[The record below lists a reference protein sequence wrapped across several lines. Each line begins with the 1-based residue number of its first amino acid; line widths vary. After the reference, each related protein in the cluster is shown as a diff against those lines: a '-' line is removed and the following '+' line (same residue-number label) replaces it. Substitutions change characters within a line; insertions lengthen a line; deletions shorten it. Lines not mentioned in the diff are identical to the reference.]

1 VLIMPRQGN
10 TVESCI
16 IVRWKAS
23 EGDTVAADQSVCEV
37 ETDKAS
43 FDVPAGASGILL
55 KILRPEGDD
64 VPVLEPIA
72 VVGAAGE
79 NWSAALGSGAA
90 SSAGAVPQ
98 AAPSGTAAP
107 IAATQAAGAAAA
119 TSAPLGAAPAGAA
132 ATGASASRPAAGFA
146 ASQPAGQAQAGVSP
160 RARRLAAQTAV
171 DAYALQ
177 GSGPGGRVIERDVA
191 AAAAPLT
198 AAARALADSGA
209 AGNLAALGSGGSAL
223 GGRIGLADLAS
234 AAQGASGA
242 AAISAAAPKA
252 AGGLPASLESGPY
265 TDTPQKGIR
274 KIIADRMRASLAS
287 TAQLSFNISAKAERI
302 SAIRSRFKASDKT
315 LGLSEV
321 TIGDLVLFAVSR
333 VLPSFP
339 MVNAHLV
346 NGTLRTFERVHLG
359 LAVDTPRGLMVP
371 VIKNA
376 DLLSLVEISA
386 EAKRLAAACQG
397 GSISPDELTG
407 STFTVSNLG
416 AFGIESFTPVLNAPE
431 VGVLGVCA
439 IVRGFVPG
447 PDGSPVSE
455 PRMGLSLTVDHQV
468 VDGAPA
474 ARIIK
479 AIADAIGDI
488 DLYLMK

>member
-1 VLIMPRQGN
+1 MAHVLIMPRQGN

-16 IVRWKAS
+16 IVRWSAR
-23 EGDTVAADQSVCEV
+23 EGDSVSADRSVCEV

-43 FDVPAGASGILL
+43 FDVPAGSGGILL
-55 KILRPEGDD
+55 KILRAEGDD

-72 VVGAAGE
+72 VIGAAGE
-79 NWSAALGSGAA
+79 DWRAALGSAAQAPGGATTAPEGGAA
-90 SSAGAVPQ
+90 AAAA
-98 AAPSGTAAP
+98 AAPAAADSGTAV
-107 IAATQAAGAAAA
+107 AGAAAPNAGDARA
-119 TSAPLGAAPAGAA
+119 TTGPEAPKESP
-132 ATGASASRPAAGFA
+132 
-146 ASQPAGQAQAGVSP
+146 GVSP

-171 DAYALQ
+171 DASALQ
-177 GSGPGGRVIERDVA
+177 GSGPGGRVLERDVA

-198 AAARALADSGA
+198 AAARASAAATGA
-209 AGNLAALGSGGSAL
+209 PLPSGGSAL
-223 GGRIGLADLAS
+223 GGRIGVADL
-234 AAQGASGA
+234 GA
-242 AAISAAAPKA
+242 AKPASTPVKATA
-252 AGGLPASLESGPY
+252 AGSPASPEIGPY
-265 TDTPQKGIR
+265 SDTPLKGIR
-274 KIIADRMRASLAS
+274 KIIADRMRASLAQS
-287 TAQLSFNISAKAERI
+287 AQLSFDVSADAERI
-302 SAIRSRFKASDKT
+302 SAVRARFKASDKA

-333 VLPSFP
+333 VLPAFP

-346 NGTLRTFERVHLG
+346 DGTLRTFERVHLG

-371 VIKNA
+371 VIRNA
-376 DLLSLVEISA
+376 DRLSLAGISA
-386 EAKRLAAACQG
+386 EAKRLAAACLG
-397 GSISPDELTG
+397 GSISPDELSG

-439 IVRGFVPG
+439 ITKTFVPG
-447 PDGSPVSE
+447 PDGAPSLRS
-455 PRMGLSLTVDHQV
+455 RMGLSLTVDHQV